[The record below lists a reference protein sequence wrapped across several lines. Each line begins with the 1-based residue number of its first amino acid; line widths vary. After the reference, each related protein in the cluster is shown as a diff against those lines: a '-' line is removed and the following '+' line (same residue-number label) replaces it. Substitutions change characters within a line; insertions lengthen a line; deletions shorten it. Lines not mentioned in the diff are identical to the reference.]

1 MSDNILE
8 IENLSKLY
16 RLGEVGT
23 GTLSQDL
30 NRWWANVRG
39 KEDPYSKVGQL
50 NDRNQDAKGDFVW
63 ALKDINISM
72 KPGEVMG
79 VIGKNG
85 AGKST
90 LLKLIS
96 RITAPT
102 TGEVRAKGRIA
113 SLLEVGTGMNQ
124 EMTARENI
132 YLNGAILGMMKH
144 EIRSKFDDIID
155 FAGCSMYV
163 DTPIKRFS
171 SGMRVRLG
179 FAVAAFLEPEIL
191 IVDEVLAVGDAEFQR
206 RAVGKI
212 KDVSNKDGRTVMFVS
227 HNMSSVKSIC
237 DRGIVLKQGRHVY
250 SGTANEAVD
259 YYMTEYSG
267 LADSSLEERTDRL
280 GATHFKFTD
289 ILLLDGSGNS
299 TTEAISGEP
308 ITFRIQYKKVQSI
321 NLSNAFIST
330 VIIDKYENLVAVFRS
345 DEMGYS
351 LSDENPEGSIG
362 EYFLTIPKLYLRSE
376 QYYVR
381 IMAYISKPR
390 PDDVLDYID
399 NALKLNVTPGDIWQI
414 ETPNKPGNMAI
425 FPATYSSNNP
435 F

>member
-1 MSDNILE
+1 MGQNILE

-30 NRWWANVRG
+30 NRWWAKSRG

-50 NDRNQDAKGDFVW
+50 NDRSGNAKSDFVW
-63 ALKDINISM
+63 ALKDINLSM
-72 KPGEVMG
+72 KPGEVLG
-79 VIGKNG
+79 IIGKNG

-102 TGEVRAKGRIA
+102 TGEIRAKGRIA

-132 YLNGAILGMMKH
+132 FLNGAILGMSKI
-144 EIRSKFDDIID
+144 EIRKKFDDIID
-155 FAGCSMYV
+155 FAGCAMYV

-191 IVDEVLAVGDAEFQR
+191 IVDEVLAVGDAEFQK

-212 KDVSNKDGRTVMFVS
+212 KDVSNSEGRTVMFVS
-227 HNMSSVKSIC
+227 HNMSSVKNIC
-237 DRGIVLKQGRHVY
+237 DRGIVLKQGEHIY

-259 YYMTEYSG
+259 FYMSEYSD
-267 LADSSLEERTDRL
+267 LATADLALREDRK
-280 GATHFKFTD
+280 GGTHFRFSQLSIVDKNGTQT
-289 ILLLDGSGNS
+289 S
-299 TTEAISGEP
+299 EAISGESLTLK
-308 ITFRIQYKKVQSI
+308 IDYKKLK
-321 NLSNAFIST
+321 NLRLDQGFIST
-330 VIIDKYENLVAVFRS
+330 VILDKYENIVAVFRS
-345 DEMGYS
+345 DEMGFTLKDNS
-351 LSDENPEGSIG
+351 PAGSMG
-362 EYFLTIPKLYLRSE
+362 SFKLEIPRLYLRAE
-376 QYYVR
+376 EYYIR
-381 IMAYISKPR
+381 LIAHESRPR
-390 PDDVLDYID
+390 PDNILDYID
-399 NALKLNVTPGDIWQI
+399 NAFQLNITAGDLWEIGS
-414 ETPNKPGNMAI
+414 PNKPGNSSI
-425 FPATYSSNNP
+425 FPANYSTV
-435 F
+435 